1 MSKKICGWNPYIT
14 VIENGNKVIIA
25 NRWDGRW
32 IKISKECFN
41 IILEIVKNNP
51 KEIIWDEISGEKE
64 DIDYIKKLINIL
76 TTMDVFT
83 EKDYCVES
91 VYLSLTHK
99 CNLHCIH
106 CSVDADINQQNVLS
120 LQDIKDI
127 IKKLQVSKVQ
137 TLIFTG
143 GEPLIRDD
151 FLEILKYARSIF
163 SGKIVMM
170 TNGTLI
176 NEANIKTLVEN
187 LDAIDMSIDGVNE
200 ATCSIIR
207 GKGVF
212 KKVMQSI
219 ELLHKNSFRKISL
232 SMVSS
237 IENNKVVNE
246 FYCLNKKLGTKPVI
260 RVFCERGRGK
270 TSKSKFIEN
279 SAKLEKQIDKKEYK
293 EKKEELYGKITACSC
308 GAGHKILHI
317 NYDGK
322 IYPCSLLIDKTKYL
336 LGDIREVDD
345 INLLNQYGGVGI
357 KNIKKIQPEMYLK
370 CKECCV
376 NIFCWNC
383 LEQIDRIG
391 DTAEFEARC
400 ESIKEYLEDVMW
412 N

>member
-293 EKKEELYGKITACSC
+293 EKKRRTL
-308 GAGHKILHI
+308 
-317 NYDGK
+317 
-322 IYPCSLLIDKTKYL
+322 
-336 LGDIREVDD
+336 R
-345 INLLNQYGGVGI
+345 
-357 KNIKKIQPEMYLK
+357 
-370 CKECCV
+370 
-376 NIFCWNC
+376 
-383 LEQIDRIG
+383 
-391 DTAEFEARC
+391 
-400 ESIKEYLEDVMW
+400 
-412 N
+412 